1 MAVQL
6 VENVLGSQHSFKHLE
21 HPDRSAVSLHVNV
34 PDLAALGDARWE
46 VRADALHQLLGLEGP
61 QLAPYAEAVL
71 PLVAD
76 PVSEVRRR
84 ACELIHKLDI
94 TVLHG
99 LKDVESPRM
108 SFLRCG
114 KTWKCL
120 CVPGSMPVPPSH
132 LTADL
137 QDLHSKQ
144 EDSEGSSHRTAC
156 TQLPRHLADGF
167 NTPKAIGRS
176 RPQEVDERLL
186 AEMGHGHPVDSI
198 EWLGTL
204 VNAPNL
210 LEMANEGNEGNEG
223 HWYHWKVRDALAFS
237 VRELQGTALVQLL
250 ADAETVVR
258 EDALIALRRLPSHL
272 WVHHTRWVTQSL
284 VDPMP
289 QVRMAALCALQRL
302 SSVELALQAPWVVQ
316 KLQDEDA
323 EVRAAALL
331 TLRFLKPD
339 HLKHWAEQARSER
352 LRNEQWRGFHPP
364 QWQTSPA
371 LDCQGTAFFDTVK
384 AVGIGSSLAV
394 HAASSAPSS
403 DLLEAKLS
411 VSQDVIDN
419 DPASVAVRAKAWQEK
434 VAVGVAQRLLSRH
447 NSTARLGAAL
457 EASSDKVGGTK
468 RPAPE
473 EPRSTTPEHQDR
485 RPSQGNPHPP
495 LLQDPFRPGFLG
507 DRPIWW
513 MPEGGLLGPR
523 HPAWGQVAPG
533 RSGGMMPRFDPI
545 GPGDPDP
552 DHFVPGGLPG
562 NPGGLPTFHGGR
574 PGRGSGMDP
583 DGIFFM

>member
-1 MAVQL
+1 MGQLGYSMSCLDFLLTLRICSKKQLPEAMAVQL

-302 SSVELALQAPWVVQ
+302 SSVELALQASSWASCCTVVQ
-316 KLQDEDA
+316 HMSL
-323 EVRAAALL
+323 
-331 TLRFLKPD
+331 FLP
-339 HLKHWAEQARSER
+339 LVMCS
-352 LRNEQWRGFHPP
+352 
-364 QWQTSPA
+364 
-371 LDCQGTAFFDTVK
+371 
-384 AVGIGSSLAV
+384 GSMGG
-394 HAASSAPSS
+394 
-403 DLLEAKLS
+403 
-411 VSQDVIDN
+411 
-419 DPASVAVRAKAWQEK
+419 AKAAGRRCGSACSRSLDF
-434 VAVGVAQRLLSRH
+434 AVP
-447 NSTARLGAAL
+447 
-457 EASSDKVGGTK
+457 EAG
-468 RPAPE
+468 
-473 EPRSTTPEHQDR
+473 
-485 RPSQGNPHPP
+485 PSQA
-495 LLQDPFRPGFLG
+495 LG
-507 DRPIWW
+507 RAGKDLKEICQSVFT
-513 MPEGGLLGPR
+513 M
-523 HPAWGQVAPG
+523 
-533 RSGGMMPRFDPI
+533 
-545 GPGDPDP
+545 
-552 DHFVPGGLPG
+552 
-562 NPGGLPTFHGGR
+562 
-574 PGRGSGMDP
+574 
-583 DGIFFM
+583 